1 MNDEP
6 RAQQVTAGERASWS
20 RQRER
25 STVVAG
31 VRITSP
37 DRLLYPE
44 VGLTKLGLA
53 RYYASVAPRMLPYVV
68 QRPLTLVRC
77 PEGTAAAC
85 FFQRH
90 ASEGFSEAVLRVPIE
105 EEQGVATYMAI
116 TSLAGLI
123 SLVQMDVLE
132 VHVWG
137 ARLGALETPDR
148 LIFDLDP
155 DPELPFMAV
164 IDAARHVRDQLD
176 ALGLRSF
183 VKTTGGKG
191 LHVVAPLAPGEHS
204 QSPSGGADHPG
215 QPAAGRL
222 SSGAYHQNQPAA
234 GPASGGADQPAQPP
248 PEWSSGG
255 GGQLDTPAAG
265 PTWEE
270 VRGLA
275 RAIAEA
281 IARASPDR
289 FTASASR
296 SERTGKIYI
305 DYLRNSRGAT
315 SVAPFSTRRHAGA
328 PVSMPLRWDELT
340 PRLRANRY
348 TASNARQRLA
358 ALRGD
363 PWEGFAEIR
372 QSIAG

>member
-6 RAQQVTAGERASWS
+6 RAEQVTAGERASGS

-105 EEQGVATYMAI
+105 EDQGVATYMAI

-191 LHVVAPLAPGEHS
+191 LHVVAPLAPGQRS
-204 QSPSGGADHPG
+204 QSPSGGAD
-215 QPAAGRL
+215 Q
-222 SSGAYHQNQPAA
+222 QNQPAA
-234 GPASGGADQPAQPP
+234 GPASGAGQPAQPP

-255 GGQLDTPAAG
+255 GGRLDTPAAG

-358 ALRGD
+358 ALKGD

-372 QSIAG
+372 QSIAGKAILPGV